1 MKKKKMDLEKIEETL
16 GVTFRDKAY
25 LKRAFTHRSYLNENQ
40 DVDKHNERLEYLGD
54 AVLEFLV
61 SKFLFKNYPD
71 RAEGDLTSFRS
82 ATVKTGTLAETGN
95 ELNFG
100 EYLRMSRGEEKTGGR
115 HKEYLLANTFEA
127 VIGAM
132 YLDSG
137 IRKTEAFLNRILF
150 PKIETIVK
158 NRLDIDPKT
167 RFQELAQD
175 HEKVTPT
182 YELLSEKGP
191 DHNKEFTMA
200 VYLGSTEYGRGTGPS
215 KQRAE
220 EEAAKRA
227 VQKITDQISSRKST
241 T

>member
-1 MKKKKMDLEKIEETL
+1 MKKSNNKNLEEIEKTL
-16 GVTFRDKAY
+16 GVTFKNKEY
-25 LKRAFTHRSYLNENQ
+25 LLRAFTHWSFLNENH
-40 DVDKHNERLEYLGD
+40 DVDRHNERLEYLGD

-82 ATVKTGTLAETGN
+82 ATVKTDTLAETAS
-95 ELNFG
+95 ELEFG
-100 EYLRMSRGEEKTGGR
+100 TYLRMSRGEEKTGGR

-127 VIGAM
+127 VIGAI
-132 YLDSG
+132 YLDQG
-137 IRKTEAFLNRILF
+137 IRKTEVFLNRVLF
-150 PKIETIVK
+150 TKIEKIVK

-175 HEKVTPT
+175 HQKVTPT
-182 YELLSEKGP
+182 YELLSERGP

-200 VYLGSTEYGRGTGPS
+200 VFLGDAEYGRGEGPS

-220 EEAAKRA
+220 ESAARHA
-227 VQKITDQISSRKST
+227 IQKITDQISSRKG
-241 T
+241 